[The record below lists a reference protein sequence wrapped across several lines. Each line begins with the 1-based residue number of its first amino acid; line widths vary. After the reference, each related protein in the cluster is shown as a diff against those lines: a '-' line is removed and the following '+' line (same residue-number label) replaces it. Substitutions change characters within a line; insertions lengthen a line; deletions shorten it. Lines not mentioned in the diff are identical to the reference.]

1 MMQKAFSFKTWMAR
15 NWTTILI
22 AFVLISSFAYRYSS
36 QKKKAKEDLFFKDEI
51 YSKWFKEPKNNEYFT
66 ELNRILDRNKDL
78 HKIFDGSI
86 AQKLIEIGESEKV
99 KAYSKVP
106 LKFLSNEFPNHA
118 IFVENSILIAEKEYE
133 KALEKAY
140 DLNAK
145 IGSQGGLLKI
155 YNLLRISLLEKKLD
169 NPLAEHA
176 ALIEL
181 KQELQNDSKKLNP
194 EEAEVMN
201 YLKKRIKFL
210 KK

>member
-1 MMQKAFSFKTWMAR
+1 MHKAFSFKTWMAR

-66 ELNRILDRNKDL
+66 ELNRILDRNKEL
-78 HKIFDGSI
+78 HKVFDGAI

-106 LKFLSNEFPNHA
+106 LKCLSNEFPNHA
-118 IFVENSILIAEKEYE
+118 IFVENSILIAEKKYE
-133 KALEKAY
+133 KALGKAY
-140 DLNAK
+140 DLNDK

-155 YNLLRISLLEKKLD
+155 YNLLRISLLEKMLD
-169 NPLAEHA
+169 NPQAEHA

-181 KQELQNDSKKLNP
+181 KQLLQKDTKKLNP
-194 EEAEVMN
+194 EEVEVLD
-201 YLKKRIKFL
+201 YLNKRVKFL
-210 KK
+210 KN